1 MKIPCLPQNM
11 QLLLQV
17 SGFKDTSVKLESCFL
32 PLEVNREEKIK
43 MKIKKAQVNERATPQ
58 ESNPIKEKL
67 KASRTPIQSF
77 YLK

>member
-1 MKIPCLPQNM
+1 
-11 QLLLQV
+11 
-17 SGFKDTSVKLESCFL
+17 
-32 PLEVNREEKIK
+32 